1 MPIRIERVHRAQF
14 AAIAIVGAFL
24 LIGAGGSARTTLAPF
39 VGTWYGHTRGL
50 TINRAGV
57 AKEFI
62 SAGCC
67 DLAIRLTVR
76 LSRPRRIGDSIVAT
90 ASVVRARI
98 FDRDAFAT
106 GERPP
111 RVGDRGRFKL
121 RHGVI
126 SEGLT
131 RTTYCNSKA
140 SRVGTCGA

>member
-1 MPIRIERVHRAQF
+1 VHRAQF
-14 AAIAIVGAFL
+14 AAIAIAGVFL
-24 LIGAGGSARTTLAPF
+24 LIGAGGSDRTTLAPF
-39 VGTWYGHTRGL
+39 VGTWYGHTRTL
-50 TINRAGV
+50 TIDHSGV
-57 AKEFI
+57 AKESI

-67 DLAIRLTVR
+67 DLVIRLTVR

-90 ASVVRARI
+90 ASVIRARI
-98 FDRDAFAT
+98 FDRSAFAP